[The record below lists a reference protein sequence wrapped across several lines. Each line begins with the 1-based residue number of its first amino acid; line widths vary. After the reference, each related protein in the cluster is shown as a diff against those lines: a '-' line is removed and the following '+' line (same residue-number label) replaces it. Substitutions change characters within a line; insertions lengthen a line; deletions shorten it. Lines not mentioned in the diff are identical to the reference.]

1 MKQDLKFFAVAMAA
15 FVLGMGLNNFAMS
28 GVPANYKVAVVDVQ
42 KVISQSSQVAALK
55 KDQQAKMNNLIN
67 FVDTARKNIA
77 KEKDPKKR
85 RALEEKYNKEFDTK
99 KAAIEKEYIIKLK
112 AIDTNISN
120 IVNGKAKAGN
130 YNLVLAK
137 GVVLFGG
144 TDITAEISKAV
155 K

>member
-1 MKQDLKFFAVAMAA
+1 MKQELKFFAVALSA
-15 FVLGMGLNNFAMS
+15 FVLGVGLNNFAMS
-28 GVPANYKVAVVDVQ
+28 NVPVGYKVAVVDVQ

-55 KDQQAKMNNLIN
+55 KDQQAKMNNLVV
-67 FVDTARKNIA
+67 FVDTARNNIA
-77 KEKDPKKR
+77 KEKDAKKR
-85 RALEEKYNKEFDTK
+85 KALEDKYNKEFDAK
-99 KAAIEKEYIIKLK
+99 KTAIEKEYITKLK

-120 IVNGKAKAGN
+120 IVNAKAKAGN

>member
-77 KEKDPKKR
+77 KEKNCTDMYLTVNVENIN
-85 RALEEKYNKEFDTK
+85 A
-99 KAAIEKEYIIKLK
+99 IKLYEK
-112 AIDTNISN
+112 
-120 IVNGKAKAGN
+120 
-130 YNLVLAK
+130 
-137 GVVLFGG
+137 FGF
-144 TDITAEISKAV
+144 KV
-155 K
+155 KSIAYSMQI

>member
-1 MKQDLKFFAVAMAA
+1 MKQELKFFAVALSA
-15 FVLGMGLNNFAMS
+15 FVLGVGLNNFAIS
-28 GVPANYKVAVVDVQ
+28 GVPANYNVAVVDVQ

-55 KDQQAKMNNLIN
+55 KDQQAKMNNLIV

-77 KEKDPKKR
+77 KEKDSKKR
-85 RALEEKYNKEFDTK
+85 KVLEDKYNKEFDEK
-99 KAAIEKEYIIKLK
+99 KAAIEKEYIAKLK
-112 AIDTNISN
+112 VIDTNISD
-120 IVNGKAKAGN
+120 IVNAKAKAGN